1 MLNRELAITVKN
13 LMPPRTDRRDPD
25 KPVSLWKEL
34 DRIRG
39 KPEQTVVAI
48 FRTTGC
54 AWYRFTSCSMCG
66 YFNDVSSKITEENL
80 LRQVDYVSESLEG
93 ARVVKVFTSGSFL
106 DPIEIPISVRNKFLE
121 SMAGKA
127 DKILIESRTEYITEK
142 NLESLKNAEMPVR
155 IAIGLESA
163 NDKVI
168 RDSVNKGSTFAK
180 YLEAASVIRKLG
192 FELRTYLLLKPPF
205 MSEAAAIDDA
215 IESVRKVAKIS
226 DDVSINPMNIQK
238 NTLVEKL
245 WKKGLY
251 RPPRLWSL
259 ARVILESSG
268 LGTEVLSYPT
278 GGNKDRGV
286 HNDSYDQKLL
296 DLIVEGS
303 LNQDFSKLEEYYRS
317 SDLGAYWKEIDL
329 ERQNLFQPDFEKLI
343 RRTAS
348 ASLYI

>member
-1 MLNRELAITVKN
+1 
-13 LMPPRTDRRDPD
+13 
-25 KPVSLWKEL
+25 
-34 DRIRG
+34 
-39 KPEQTVVAI
+39 
-48 FRTTGC
+48 
-54 AWYRFTSCSMCG
+54 
-66 YFNDVSSKITEENL
+66 
-80 LRQVDYVSESLEG
+80 
-93 ARVVKVFTSGSFL
+93 VKVFTSGSFL